1 MNRYIQTLLAGFLAF
16 IGLGPTN
23 LRRFTTDVA
32 FTFRMGAGFPGDVNR
47 THPFGIT
54 PGLQDGTTPVRNYGD
69 ACLIAASGNGIRGV
83 AAGDGSATAINIYG
97 ALVRPFPTQ
106 QRSGGDSSALGAAA
120 APTTGV
126 IDVCEMG
133 YIMVK
138 IPAGVAV
145 VKGGQ
150 AFIWCAVT
158 SGANIQGSFAGA
170 ASSTNTVP
178 VLNARFNGPADA
190 NGNVELEI
198 WPAR

>member
-1 MNRYIQTLLAGFLAF
+1 MNRIISALVVGFLAF

-23 LRRFTTDVA
+23 LRRFTRDVA

-54 PGLQDGTTPVRNYGD
+54 PGLQDATTPVRNYGD
-69 ACLIAASGNGIRGV
+69 AVLTSTNNTVKGV
-83 AAGDGSATAINIYG
+83 VAGDGSATPINIYG

-106 QRSGGDSSALGAAA
+106 QRSGGDSSAFGAVA

-126 IDVCEMG
+126 VDVCEMG

-138 IPAGVAV
+138 IPSGVTV
-145 VKGGQ
+145 TKGGQ
-150 AFIWCAVT
+150 VFIWCAAT

-178 VLNARFNGPADA
+178 VLNARFHGPADA
-190 NGNVELEI
+190 NGNVEIEI

>member
-47 THPFGIT
+47 THPFGIV
-54 PGLQDGTTPVRNYGD
+54 PGLQDATTPVRNYGD
-69 ACLIAASGNGIRGV
+69 AVLSSTNNTIKGV
-83 AAGDGSATAINIYG
+83 VAGDGSATPINIYG
-97 ALVRPFPTQ
+97 ALVRPYPTQ
-106 QRSGGDSSALGAAA
+106 QRSGGDSAAIGAAA
-120 APTTGV
+120 VPATGV
-126 IDVCEMG
+126 QDVCELG

-145 VKGGQ
+145 TKGGTPY
-150 AFIWCAVT
+150 IWCAAT
-158 SGANIQGSFAGA
+158 SGVNIQGSFAGA
-170 ASSTNTVP
+170 ANSTNTVP
-178 VLNARFNGPADA
+178 VLNGRFTGPADA